1 MKILVSLSVAGL
13 LLLASCG
20 GKGKDAASMSYSQED
35 ANEVIAY
42 YNITVDLMK
51 KLVTTDD
58 ISKTLA
64 YMKKDGKGFVIAP
77 IVNRSYFQGKDT
89 TALLNPGDCFPDV
102 VRDSLKALCLAYV
115 DASNKVYANYEEYCQ
130 YIKAEDY
137 KDDQYAKGREIAAD
151 QEEQGNR
158 IQELRARIYALV
170 TPYADKAEE
179 ATLKDNPLKDHIMAG
194 KALISSLEAVLEG
207 YDSDVAKEQMQSLY
221 DAVNTQKEAASKIEK
236 LKEYSSE
243 MMSYEDMVNDTDK
256 FLGELRKHLRD
267 GKFTESGYKELLYNY
282 NHVIDDYNRF
292 VN

>member
-115 DASNKVYANYEEYCQ
+115 DA
-130 YIKAEDY
+130 
-137 KDDQYAKGREIAAD
+137 
-151 QEEQGNR
+151 
-158 IQELRARIYALV
+158 
-170 TPYADKAEE
+170 
-179 ATLKDNPLKDHIMAG
+179 
-194 KALISSLEAVLEG
+194 
-207 YDSDVAKEQMQSLY
+207 
-221 DAVNTQKEAASKIEK
+221 
-236 LKEYSSE
+236 
-243 MMSYEDMVNDTDK
+243 
-256 FLGELRKHLRD
+256 
-267 GKFTESGYKELLYNY
+267 
-282 NHVIDDYNRF
+282 
-292 VN
+292 